1 VNETASDVADPIVQT
16 VTDTVDPIVENLGPV
31 RGVIEVVLPRPDE
44 GGVRLDPPDPRS
56 PPPRSPVDRVAP
68 PNPGASPVPVRDPLA
83 RSTGPTAG
91 SAGVP
96 SMGTAPRAP
105 SDMFAGPDSAA
116 SAGPA
121 HARGG
126 DRWPVAPFGHG
137 AEAAL
142 ALLVVSVALAGSL
155 AIRPPPLTMSLVQ
168 RIVAPNGAALA
179 LSVERP
185 G

>member
-1 VNETASDVADPIVQT
+1 M
-16 VTDTVDPIVENLGPV
+16 
-31 RGVIEVVLPRPDE
+31 
-44 GGVRLDPPDPRS
+44 
-56 PPPRSPVDRVAP
+56 
-68 PNPGASPVPVRDPLA
+68 
-83 RSTGPTAG
+83 
-91 SAGVP
+91 P
-96 SMGTAPRAP
+96 SMGTAARAP
-105 SDMFAGPDSAA
+105 SDVLAGPDPAA

-121 HARGG
+121 HGRGG
-126 DRWPVAPFGHG
+126 ARWPVAPFGHG
-137 AEAAL
+137 VADAAL